1 MASNN
6 VPREWTKSTYSGQ
19 QGDCLQWRLTPDAK
33 VEVGDSKKTSGPTFT
48 FPPDAWTAFIAS
60 VASGHH
66 AAPSA
71 DALPS
76 RTPR

>member
-6 VPREWTKSTYSGQ
+6 VPLEWTKSTYSGQ

-48 FPPDAWTAFIAS
+48 FPPGAWTAFIAS
-60 VASGHH
+60 VAGGQHT
-66 AAPSA
+66 APLVG
-71 DALPS
+71 ALLS
-76 RTPR
+76 RKPR